1 METHTALWQPA
12 HSPGARGW
20 DLRGRGGRR
29 ERPSCPCMAPASS
42 SFVQSCVSEPGW
54 PEQAAREHWTRSPE
68 PGSVPKPQPPLNPLP
83 MEAWSLATEVAAQSG
98 QEGWGGAGPS
108 ESSGHSPRKP

>member
-1 METHTALWQPA
+1 METRTAPPQPA

-29 ERPSCPCMAPASS
+29 EEPSRPCMALASS

-54 PEQAAREHWTRSPE
+54 PERAAREHWTRSPE

-83 MEAWSLATEVAAQSG
+83 MGARSLATEVAAQSG
-98 QEGWGGAGPS
+98 QGDGVGQAPVNLLR
-108 ESSGHSPRKP
+108 PLRA